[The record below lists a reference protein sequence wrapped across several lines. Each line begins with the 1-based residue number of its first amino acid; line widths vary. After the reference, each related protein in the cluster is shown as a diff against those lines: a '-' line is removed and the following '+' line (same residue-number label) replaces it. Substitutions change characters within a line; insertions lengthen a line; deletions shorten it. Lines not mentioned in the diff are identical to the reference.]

1 MWSRIPRHAK
11 PKIPRDRRRLC
22 SSSSRSSARWQC
34 SHCRRTFTDYPSFA
48 CPYKAYTLPQM
59 AARAARYI
67 TDVMISYRTAVR
79 SARLPICYQQSP
91 PGRRA
96 HCCGDLAVSLTAVAH
111 TSLFRWV
118 TSLANKILPRPS
130 ALSAGLAPAAQ
141 IQIRRS
147 PVHSRCLPRRLRK
160 PAIHSATGGGTW
172 LNHFVFMGN
181 RHAYHLRWQHAVHL
195 PLIERC
201 AAPCPGYRSTLSRF
215 RPRCRAAIALNQMIL
230 LLVEKARERLHR
242 IRNSGSAARG

>member
-1 MWSRIPRHAK
+1 VNQLLKCLFRKGLFLRMTLLVTTPSSQGSPADGQALILLIDSHSESVKRRTVVCAATACCHCGADLSGSPRGVVFHGT
-11 PKIPRDRRRLC
+11 RNRRFLVIVGDYVHRVAALL
-22 SSSSRSSARWQC
+22 ARWQC

-118 TSLANKILPRPS
+118 TSLANKTLPRPS
-130 ALSAGLAPAAQ
+130 ALSALLAPAARKYKSGD
-141 IQIRRS
+141 RRS
-147 PVHSRCLPRRLRK
+147 ILVACRD
-160 PAIHSATGGGTW
+160 A
-172 LNHFVFMGN
+172 
-181 RHAYHLRWQHAVHL
+181 
-195 PLIERC
+195 C
-201 AAPCPGYRSTLSRF
+201 ANQQSTLRL
-215 RPRCRAAIALNQMIL
+215 AAAL
-230 LLVEKARERLHR
+230 
-242 IRNSGSAARG
+242 G